1 MTTSGYHNDRLLWC
15 TVIYCGVR
23 YTVVYCNILWCTD
36 VHLFFQVHGAHDSE
50 SGTAVGPAGPDGD
63 EDAT

>member
-1 MTTSGYHNDRLLWC
+1 MIVYCDVLWY
-15 TVIYCGVR
+15 TMMYCDILCIL
-23 YTVVYCNILWCTD
+23 YVVYCG

-63 EDAT
+63 ENAT